1 MRKQTGGKIVNITY
15 MGRRIAIP
23 IDSFTMQ
30 QNLLWRVYTGAS
42 NTNSIIWN

>member
-23 IDSFTMQ
+23 IDSIYHATKFALEGLYRCIQ
-30 QNLLWRVYTGAS
+30 YK
-42 NTNSIIWN
+42 